1 MKILA
6 TSIASCII
14 AFTSLQAQQVTRPLR
29 VGQPATADR
38 SFISTGLSPQT
49 ALLLLDLKRQ
59 DAKEPTALSSEELRE
74 KYGLF
79 DINGVLHANV
89 FVVVDEDGAQGLAEL
104 GIGQVRNGIATG
116 TIPVS
121 SMEDLSH
128 HQWVRYVQIGDK
140 ATQAMDNARQQTWVD
155 LVHQGSGLPQSYYGD
170 GVVVGIIDQGFDYTH
185 PNFYDETGAVY
196 RIKRVWEQSGS
207 GTPPSGFAFGR
218 ELASESAILAA
229 QRDNPDGSHGS
240 HVAGVAAGGGGT
252 VDVVFRGVAPHSDIV
267 LVSTTMMTPAIA
279 DGIDYIM
286 GYANSVGK
294 PCVINMS
301 IGGQSGPHDGASAFD
316 QYCDGIVGPGRLLVG
331 AAANNGADA
340 LYLGKSYT
348 LTDTLLL
355 TCVEFPG
362 TSTGTNGQT
371 VIDIWGNPGQEYWV
385 GVDIFNSID
394 YTLEDWTPYIAAS
407 SNSTNSYTL
416 YDADVLQDVCQV
428 EIATETYPLNNKRH
442 VVVTIDHTDQD
453 DAYKWAMIDIVGYNV
468 QTKMWAATN
477 GAIFTNAGYSA
488 PILTGSTSS
497 TIGEIGGTG
506 NSIISVGAYTSKN
519 SYTSFSGGSGQ
530 VDFPATMGA
539 IAPFS
544 SKGPTADGRTKPD
557 ITAPGNVVVSS
568 LNRFDANYPGTS
580 PYVVSGVTDGVNNW
594 WFGAMQGTSMAAPV
608 VTGIMAL
615 WLQAAPGLTP
625 AQALTLARESAYTD
639 SHTGSIG
646 VNGSNTWG
654 WGKIDAHQGMQ
665 DLLAFLSVEEAGPAS
680 STIVYPN
687 PSTGAVNVV
696 FGETVAGGTAE
707 IYDLSGSLVL
717 SMRIPAATD
726 GQAVPLAIR
735 SLVDGAYVLKVMAS
749 DLISTHRLILSR

>member
-1 MKILA
+1 MKNLA
-6 TSIASCII
+6 TSIASWLIVL
-14 AFTSLQAQQVTRPLR
+14 TPLQAQQAMRPLR

-38 SFISTGLSPQT
+38 SSISIGLSPQT
-49 ALLLLDLKRQ
+49 ALLLLDQKRRL
-59 DAKEPTALSSEELRE
+59 AKEPTVLATDEFCE
-74 KYGLF
+74 KYGLV
-79 DINGVLHANV
+79 DVNGELYASV
-89 FVVVDEDGAQGLAEL
+89 FVLVDEGGAIGLGEL
-104 GIGQVRNGIATG
+104 GLGQARNGIATG
-116 TIPVS
+116 MIPVNS
-121 SMEDLSH
+121 IEEIAH
-128 HQWVRYVQIGDK
+128 HPGVRYLQIGEQ
-140 ATQAMDNARQQTWVD
+140 AALAMDNARQQTWVD

-207 GTPPSGFAFGR
+207 GTPPSGFAYGR
-218 ELASESAILAA
+218 ELTSESAILAA
-229 QRDNPDGSHGS
+229 QRDNPNGSHGS
-240 HVAGVAAGGGGT
+240 HVAGIAAGGGGT

-362 TSTGTNGQT
+362 TTTGTNGQT

-385 GVDIFNSID
+385 GVDIFNSND

-416 YDADVLQDVCQV
+416 YDADVFQDACQV
-428 EIATETYPLNNKRH
+428 TITTSTYPLNNKRN
-442 VVVTIDHTDQD
+442 VQVTIDHTDQD
-453 DAYKWAMIDIVGYNV
+453 DAYRWVMIDIVGYNV

-477 GAIFTNAGYSA
+477 GAVFTNAGYSA
-488 PILTGSTSS
+488 PILNGSTSS

-530 VDFPATMGA
+530 VDFPATLGA

-568 LNRFDANYPGTS
+568 VNRFDASYTGTS

-625 AQALTLARESAYTD
+625 AQALTLAKESAYTD
-639 SHTGSIG
+639 SHTGAIG
-646 VNGSNTWG
+646 MNGSNTWG

-665 DLLAFLSVEEAGPAS
+665 DLLTFLSVEEAGVAS
-680 STIVYPN
+680 STVVYPN
-687 PSTGAVNVV
+687 PSTGVVNVI
-696 FGETVAGGTAE
+696 FGETTTGGTAE
-707 IYDLSGSLVL
+707 IYDLSGSMIS
-717 SMRIPAATD
+717 SMRIPAAVD
-726 GQAVPLAIR
+726 GQPIQLPIE
-735 SLVDGAYVLKVMAS
+735 SLVDGSYLLKVTAG
-749 DLISTHRLILSR
+749 DLISTHRLILVR